1 MSIKVAISHKTA
13 YKFDRSVSLSPHIF
27 RLRPAAH
34 SRTAIEGYTFKVL
47 PENHFINWQQD
58 PFGNYQA
65 RVVFPEKTTELR
77 IEVEVIARLQ
87 VINPF
92 DFFVEEYAEKFPF
105 KYETT
110 LQKELVPYLETKD
123 IGEKTQHF
131 IDQMSIQKGINTVDF
146 LVYANQQ
153 VYNALK
159 YNIRLETGVQ
169 NCEETLTLGSGSC
182 RDFAWLLV
190 QVLRSFGL
198 ATRFVSGYLVQLA
211 PDVKSLDGPS
221 GPEKDF
227 TDLHAWVET
236 YVPGAGWIG
245 LDPTS
250 GLFASEGHIP
260 LSCTPDYASAAPV
273 TGATDVCE
281 VSFEFDNSVFRI
293 HENPRVTKPYT
304 EQQWNKVM
312 EVGNVVEKDLI
323 EGDVRLTMGGEP
335 TFVSIDDFESPEWN
349 STADGPLKRKLAYD
363 LALRLKKRF
372 AHGGLLHFGQGKW
385 YPGELFPRW
394 QYALY
399 WRKDGLPIWKN
410 DDLVAKEG
418 ETKFTF
424 HDAERFAIELTKY
437 LGIDPKNLMP
447 TYEDPI
453 YWALEEGKLPVNLDP
468 LAVNLKDSI
477 QRHTLAKL
485 LEKGLNNPSG
495 FVLPIKWEH
504 EASRWT
510 SCVWEFRRQQC
521 YLIPGNSPIGLRLPL
536 ESLPKTSKLK
546 REHPVERSLFEELP
560 PLGDFYQSLEE
571 RYGTTSPNYK
581 APEKKV
587 SEEESEEKE
596 NSGDASLG
604 DTSLL
609 FEIDTFSTA
618 LCVEERDGIIYVF
631 LPPTDY
637 LETYLDMVASVET
650 TAEKLQM
657 PVRIEGYTPKSD
669 YRIEKMMVTPD
680 PGVIEVNVHPAK
692 SWQEIV
698 DNTTALYEEAFFARL
713 GTEKFMVDGRHTG
726 TGGGNHVTI
735 GASKPEDS
743 PLLRRPDLLQ
753 SLITYWQHH
762 PALSYLFAGP
772 FIGPTSQAPRIDEG
786 RDERLYEMEIAF
798 EQIPEDKEV
807 PFWMVDRI
815 FRNLLTDIT
824 GNTHRTEFCI
834 DKLYSPDSS
843 TGRLGILELRAFDM
857 PPHKHMNLVQNLL
870 VRALV
875 AKFWKKPYKKKLIRW
890 GTELHDKFLLPH
902 FAYLDMIDVVN
913 DLKDAGYD
921 FDISWFDPFF
931 EFRFPFHGGI
941 TVDNI
946 QLEIR
951 LGIEPWHV
959 LGEELSNSGTARFVD
974 SSLERLQVKI
984 SGIVPERHILLCK
997 GCRIPLRST
1006 GIKGEYVAGIRYKAW
1021 NPPSALHPNI
1031 GVDAPLVF
1039 DIVDTWNNRIIGGC
1053 TYFVA
1058 HPGGRSFDTYPVN
1071 SYEAESRKISRFW
1084 DFGHTPSSTI
1094 EQTAPIFDTPT
1105 VSRFV
1110 AQTKTDLKPDTPI
1123 ELVNPEY
1130 PNTLDLR
1137 HYWKAKQ

>member
-34 SRTAIEGYTFKVL
+34 SRTQIEGYTFKVF

-77 IEVEVIARLQ
+77 IEVEVIAKLQ

-105 KYETT
+105 EYDDMLK
-110 LQKELVPYLETKD
+110 KELVPYLEVKDVGELTK
-123 IGEKTQHF
+123 HF
-131 IDQMSIQKGINTVDF
+131 IEQMSIPSDINIVDF

-153 VYNALK
+153 VFNSLN
-159 YNIRLETGVQ
+159 YNIRMEAGVQ
-169 NCEETLTLGSGSC
+169 SCEETLTTKSGSC

-190 QVLRSFGL
+190 QVLRSYGL
-198 ATRFVSGYLVQLA
+198 ATRFVSGYLVQLT

-227 TDLHAWVET
+227 TDLHAWVEV

-250 GLFASEGHIP
+250 GLFAGEGHIP
-260 LSCTPDYASAAPV
+260 LCCTPDYASAAPV

-293 HENPRVTKPYT
+293 LENPRVTKPYT
-304 EQQWNKVM
+304 EEQWEKVM
-312 EVGNVVEKDLI
+312 NVGNDVEKDLI

-349 STADGPLKRKLAYD
+349 SAADGTLKRKLAYD
-363 LALRLKKRF
+363 LALRLKTRF

-437 LGIDPKNLMP
+437 LGIDTKNITP
-447 TYEDPI
+447 AYEDPI

-468 LAVNLKDSI
+468 LAVNLKDSV

-485 LEKGLNNPSG
+485 LEKGLNNPAG
-495 FVLPIKWEH
+495 FVLPLKWLH
-504 EASRWT
+504 ESANWT

-536 ESLPKTSKLK
+536 ESLPKTSKNR
-546 REHPVERSLFEELP
+546 REQPIARSLFEELP
-560 PLGDFYQSLEE
+560 PLGDYHQSLEE
-571 RYGTTSPNYK
+571 RYGTTSAPYK

-587 SEEESEEKE
+587 DDEESEAKSLEKE
-596 NSGDASLG
+596 N
-604 DTSLL
+604 LL
-609 FEIDTFSTA
+609 FEIDTFITA
-618 LCVEERDGIIYVF
+618 MSVEERDGIIYVF

-637 LETYLDMVASVET
+637 LETYLDLVASVEK

-657 PVRIEGYTPKSD
+657 PVRIEGYQPASD

-698 DNTTALYEEAFFARL
+698 DTTTALYEEAFFARL

-735 GASKPEDS
+735 GAAKPADS

-762 PALSYLFAGP
+762 PVLSYLFAGP

-798 EQIPEDKEV
+798 GQIPEDKEV

-834 DKLYSPDSS
+834 DKLYSPDSP

-875 AKFWKKPYKKKLIRW
+875 AKFWKNPYKKKLIRW

-931 EFRFPFHGGI
+931 EFRFPHQGGI

-946 QLEIR
+946 QLELR

-974 SSLERLQVKI
+974 SSLERLQVKV
-984 SGIVPERHILLCK
+984 SGIIPERHILLCK

-1006 GIKGEYVAGIRYKAW
+1006 GTKGEYVAGIRYKAW
-1021 NPPSALHPNI
+1021 NPPSALHPNV

-1039 DIVDTWNNRIIGGC
+1039 DIVDTWNNRVIGGC

-1084 DFGHTPSSTI
+1084 DFGHTPSATV
-1094 EQTAPIFDTPT
+1094 EQTAPVINTPS

-1110 AQTKTDLKPDTPI
+1110 AQNKSDLKPDTPI
-1123 ELVNPEY
+1123 ELINPEY
-1130 PNTLDLR
+1130 PSTLDLR
-1137 HYWKAKQ
+1137 RYWIAKK

>member
-34 SRTAIEGYTFKVL
+34 SRTQIEGYTFKVF

-77 IEVEVIARLQ
+77 IEVEVIAKLQ

-105 KYETT
+105 EYDDMLK
-110 LQKELVPYLETKD
+110 KELVPYLEVKDVGELTK
-123 IGEKTQHF
+123 HF
-131 IDQMSIQKGINTVDF
+131 IEQMSIPSDINIVDF

-153 VYNALK
+153 VFNSLN
-159 YNIRLETGVQ
+159 YNIRMEAGVQ
-169 NCEETLTLGSGSC
+169 SCEETLTTKSGSC

-190 QVLRSFGL
+190 QVLRSYGL
-198 ATRFVSGYLVQLA
+198 ATRFVSGYLVQLT

-227 TDLHAWVET
+227 TDLHAWVEV

-250 GLFASEGHIP
+250 GLFAGEGHIP
-260 LSCTPDYASAAPV
+260 LCCTPDYASAAPV

-293 HENPRVTKPYT
+293 LENPRVTKPYT
-304 EQQWNKVM
+304 EEQWEKVM
-312 EVGNVVEKDLI
+312 NVGNDVEKDLI

-349 STADGPLKRKLAYD
+349 SAADGTLKRKLAYD
-363 LALRLKKRF
+363 LALRLKTRF

-437 LGIDPKNLMP
+437 LGIDTKNITP
-447 TYEDPI
+447 AYEDPI

-468 LAVNLKDSI
+468 LAVNLKDSV

-485 LEKGLNNPSG
+485 LEKGLNNPAG
-495 FVLPIKWEH
+495 FVLPLKWLH
-504 EASRWT
+504 ESANWT

-536 ESLPKTSKLK
+536 ESLPKTSKNR
-546 REHPVERSLFEELP
+546 REQPIARSLFEELP
-560 PLGDFYQSLEE
+560 PLGDYHQSLEE
-571 RYGTTSPNYK
+571 RYGTTSAPYK

-587 SEEESEEKE
+587 DDEESEAKSLEKE
-596 NSGDASLG
+596 N
-604 DTSLL
+604 LL
-609 FEIDTFSTA
+609 FEIDTFITA
-618 LCVEERDGIIYVF
+618 MSVEERDGIIYVF

-637 LETYLDMVASVET
+637 LETYLDLVASVEK

-657 PVRIEGYTPKSD
+657 PVRIEGYQPASD

-698 DNTTALYEEAFFARL
+698 DTTTALYEEAFFARL

-735 GASKPEDS
+735 GAAKPADS

-762 PALSYLFAGP
+762 PVLSYLFAGP

-798 EQIPEDKEV
+798 GQIPEDKEV

-834 DKLYSPDSS
+834 DKLYSPDSP

-875 AKFWKKPYKKKLIRW
+875 AKFWKNPYKKKLIRW

-931 EFRFPFHGGI
+931 EFRFPHQGGI

-946 QLEIR
+946 QLELR

-974 SSLERLQVKI
+974 SSLERLQVKV
-984 SGIVPERHILLCK
+984 SGIIPERHILLCK

-1006 GIKGEYVAGIRYKAW
+1006 GTKGEYVAGIRYKAW
-1021 NPPSALHPNI
+1021 NPPSALHPNV

-1039 DIVDTWNNRIIGGC
+1039 DIVDTWNNRVIGGC

-1084 DFGHTPSSTI
+1084 DFGHTPSVTV
-1094 EQTAPIFDTPT
+1094 EQTAPVINTPS

-1110 AQTKTDLKPDTPI
+1110 AQNKSDLKPDTPI
-1123 ELVNPEY
+1123 ELINPEY
-1130 PNTLDLR
+1130 PSTLDLR
-1137 HYWKAKQ
+1137 RYWIAKK

>member
-34 SRTAIEGYTFKVL
+34 SRTAVEGYTFKIF

-77 IEVEVIARLQ
+77 IEVEVIARLK

-92 DFFVEEYAEKFPF
+92 DFFVEEYAGKFPF
-105 KYETT
+105 NYENT
-110 LQKELVPYLETKD
+110 LLKELVPYLETKD

-131 IDQMSIQKGINTVDF
+131 INLMSIQKGINTVDF

-153 VYNALK
+153 VFNAIK

-198 ATRFVSGYLVQLA
+198 ASRFVSGYLVQLA

-273 TGATDVCE
+273 TGATDVCN

-304 EQQWNKVM
+304 DQQWNKVM

-424 HDAERFAIELTKY
+424 HAAESFAIELTKY

-453 YWALEEGKLPVNLDP
+453 YWALEEGKLPLNLDP
-468 LAVNLKDSI
+468 LAVDLKDSI

-495 FVLPIKWEH
+495 FVLPVKWEH
-504 EASRWT
+504 EAARWT
-510 SCVWEFRRQQC
+510 SCVWKFRRQQC
-521 YLIPGNSPIGLRLPL
+521 FLIPGNSPIGLRLPL

-560 PLGDFYQSLEE
+560 PLGDFNLSLEE

-581 APEKKV
+581 AQEKKALD
-587 SEEESEEKE
+587 EESEEKEKE
-596 NSGDASLG
+596 NSGDASL
-604 DTSLL
+604 L
-609 FEIDTFSTA
+609 FEIVTFSTA
-618 LCVEERDGIIYVF
+618 LCVEERDGIVYVF

-637 LETYLDMVASVET
+637 LETYLDMVASVEK

-680 PGVIEVNVHPAK
+680 PGVIEVNVQPAK
-692 SWQEIV
+692 TWQEIV

-735 GASKPEDS
+735 GAAKPEDS

-762 PALSYLFAGP
+762 PVLSYLFSGP

-941 TVDNI
+941 TIDNI

-984 SGIVPERHILLCK
+984 SGIIPERHILLCK

-1031 GVDAPLVF
+1031 GVDAPMVF
-1039 DIVDTWNNRIIGGC
+1039 DIVDTWNDRIIGGC
-1053 TYFVA
+1053 TYFVT

-1084 DFGHTPSSTI
+1084 DFGHTPSSSI

-1110 AQTKTDLKPDTPI
+1110 AQTKSELKPDTPI
-1123 ELVNPEY
+1123 ELINPEY

-1137 HYWKAKQ
+1137 HFWRAKKY